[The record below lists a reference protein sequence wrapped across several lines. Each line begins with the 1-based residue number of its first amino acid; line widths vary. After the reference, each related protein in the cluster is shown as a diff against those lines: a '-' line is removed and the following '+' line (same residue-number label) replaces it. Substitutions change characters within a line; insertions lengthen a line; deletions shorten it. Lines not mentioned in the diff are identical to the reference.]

1 MYIKEGRGILF
12 YNDNYIDNGRITV
25 TKNKGLGA
33 G

>member
-1 MYIKEGRGILF
+1 MFIKEDRGILF
-12 YNDNYIDNGRITV
+12 HNDNYIDDVRITV